1 MIRRLLGST
10 RGGSPD
16 GSFTALLALVLV
28 GSLVLG
34 AATAPVAAQ
43 QGLSTDRAISDGTLA
58 PGETA
63 TVTVEITS
71 PESANLTVVEE
82 FSPTFASVEIVDDDG
97 ADFSAVR
104 NANNELFATYG
115 DRESATLTYEVTV
128 AESAEDD
135 ASYQFDGYTEHGD
148 AQTSIGG
155 DSEIA
160 VQQQED
166 GLNPELVRSIDETT
180 LAPGEST
187 TVTVEVE
194 QDESA
199 EFTLIEQFD
208 PAPESVEIVQ
218 AGSSQFSGVNDAND
232 ELFATYGD
240 RTQAVLRYEVTVA
253 EDAEGGTTYDISGFG
268 NYTGAQTQYSIEG
281 DSSLTVEAANTGG
294 GGGGGG
300 GGAADATDTD
310 TATDAPDT
318 ETPTP
323 ESTTTDEPASDDD
336 ESASDGDESAE
347 DDASAGSDDGDSTTT
362 DTASANGDADAGT
375 DGADD
380 TADGGATTSTT
391 STEFPGFGVTVALVA
406 LTMSALALARRR

>member
-148 AQTSIGG
+148 DEQTTTTG
-155 DSEIA
+155 DGEIA
-160 VQQQED
+160 VQQQEE
-166 GLNPELVRSIDETT
+166 GLNPELVRSIDDTT

-187 TVTVEVE
+187 TVTIEAE
-194 QDESA
+194 QDEA
-199 EFTLIEQFD
+199 ANFTLVDEFD
-208 PAPESVEIVQ
+208 PAPESIEIVQ
-218 AGSSQFSGVNDAND
+218 AGSSQFSGVRDAND
-232 ELFATYGD
+232 QVFATYRD
-240 RTQAVLRYEVTVA
+240 RTQGVLRYEVTVA

-268 NYTGAQTQYSIEG
+268 DYSETQYSIEG
-281 DSSLTVEAANTGG
+281 DSSPRCRT
-294 GGGGGG
+294 
-300 GGAADATDTD
+300 
-310 TATDAPDT
+310 
-318 ETPTP
+318 
-323 ESTTTDEPASDDD
+323 
-336 ESASDGDESAE
+336 
-347 DDASAGSDDGDSTTT
+347 
-362 DTASANGDADAGT
+362 
-375 DGADD
+375 
-380 TADGGATTSTT
+380 
-391 STEFPGFGVTVALVA
+391 
-406 LTMSALALARRR
+406 